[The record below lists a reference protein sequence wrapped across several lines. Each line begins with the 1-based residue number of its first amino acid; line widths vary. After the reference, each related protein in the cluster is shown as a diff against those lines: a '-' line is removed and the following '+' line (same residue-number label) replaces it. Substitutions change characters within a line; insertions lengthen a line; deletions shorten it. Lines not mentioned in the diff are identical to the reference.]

1 MFYVVTIKLRNIYKG
16 FVALVSMVVES
27 LKQLEDNVAMSF
39 GYVKKDVLSVNDSV
53 NDLHEQ
59 IQHLSMNNAMLLDK
73 IVALEKIVSVKTK
86 KIEKKELEFYD
97 VKSKQKFTTKDY
109 VVKNIKGR
117 KFAIAK
123 TSSGSKSYRI
133 IGSSKKKSTKKTKK
147 AKKTVKKA
155 SSSKPK
161 KIIKETTVF

>member
-1 MFYVVTIKLRNIYKG
+1 MT
-16 FVALVSMVVES
+16 VET

-73 IVALEKIVSVKTK
+73 VMALEKLVSGKTK
-86 KIEKKELEFYD
+86 IVEKKELEFYD
-97 VKSKQKFTTKDY
+97 VKAKQKFTTKDY
-109 VVKNIKGR
+109 VIKNIKGR

-123 TSSGSKSYRI
+123 SPSGSKSYRI
-133 IGSSKKKSTKKTKK
+133 IGSSKKKA
-147 AKKTVKKA
+147 AKKTVKAKNTA
-155 SSSKPK
+155 KKTTSSKPK